1 MVPLAVWIVA
11 DFIDFLL
18 ILIKMTK
25 IRIASQIHSEFN
37 RISEFRQETRKLTFQ
52 LYDTGIL
59 KSRLIMNLN
68 MYRALDVRQHALAD
82 WLCVWTKRNHTR

>member
-37 RISEFRQETRKLTFQ
+37 RI
-52 LYDTGIL
+52 
-59 KSRLIMNLN
+59 
-68 MYRALDVRQHALAD
+68 
-82 WLCVWTKRNHTR
+82 